1 MRSQQLSVQ
10 NEAIVLELV
19 YYFLN
24 YVIIIIIII
33 IFTIFDVHLCYIS
46 RLHEILLLLVPVGQS
61 QT

>member
-33 IFTIFDVHLCYIS
+33 TIFDIHLCYIS